1 MRHIRLLVCLTL
13 IAACLGPALPARGSP
28 ASAFQKGWRE
38 FHALRK
44 DEDRAQ
50 YRSSWLEVKKR
61 FQQAYRQNPDGSY
74 APKSLYYLGRTFQ
87 ELGKRSYL
95 EEDYHRAIDYFQKQL
110 DRFPEHDWSDDAK
123 LFMAKIRRNH
133 LQEQDKAYLDLLD
146 LLHEYPDGDKRDEAK
161 ELLSRID
168 EQYKESLERERSKGS
183 SSSGRSLRRMT
194 KLQDIRHWSNEDYTR
209 VVLDLEEKTQHN
221 DFLLQNNPERNKPH
235 RLVID
240 LTETWI
246 PEDMDSS
253 LRVDDGLLQKVRIGQ
268 HRKSISRIVLDLQ
281 DLEDY
286 RVFSLQNP
294 YRVVVDVYGDKS
306 PGEQARKQTANL
318 PVNLEQEGVR
328 GDLVKQ
334 LGLDVETVMLD
345 PGHGGKMPGAVVNG
359 IMEKDINL
367 RLAKILGKTLEKQ
380 GFKVLYTRKGD
391 EHVPLEE
398 RTALANS
405 KKADLFI
412 SIHCNANDNSR
423 VRGLEIYN
431 LNLATSEDAAEV
443 AARENSV
450 SQNKISDLEVIL
462 TDLML
467 KSKIRESSNLAQDVL
482 SEAEQYGKQF
492 YELGRCETRQA
503 PFYVLMGAKMPA
515 ILVEAGYLTNPT
527 ERERLQ
533 KYAYLKRISW
543 GITQGIL
550 AYKKEISRQARRD

>member
-1 MRHIRLLVCLTL
+1 MRHFRLLVCLTL
-13 IAACLGPALPARGSP
+13 VAACLGSALPARGSP

-50 YRSSWLEVKKR
+50 YRSSWLEVKSR
-61 FQQAYRQNPDGSY
+61 FQEAYRQNPDGSY

-87 ELGKRSYL
+87 ELGKHSYL
-95 EEDYHRAIDYFQKQL
+95 EKDYRKAIDYFRKQL
-110 DRFPEHDWSDDAK
+110 NRFPEHDWSDDAK
-123 LFMAKIRRNH
+123 LYMARIRLNH
-133 LQEQDKAYLDLLD
+133 LQEQDAAYLDLVD
-146 LLHEYPDGDKRDEAK
+146 LLNKYPDGDMRDEAK

-168 EQYKESLERERSKGS
+168 EEYKDRREGRGS
-183 SSSGRSLRRMT
+183 EGSASSGQALRRMT
-194 KLQDIRHWSNEDYTR
+194 KLQDIRHWSSEEYTR
-209 VVLDLEEKTQHN
+209 VVLDLEEQTQHN
-221 DFLLQNNPERNKPH
+221 DFLLKNNPEQNKPY

-246 PEDMDSS
+246 PDNMDSP
-253 LRVDDGLLQKVRIGQ
+253 LRIEDGLLQKVRIGQ

-306 PGEQARKQTANL
+306 GEQAAREQATKL
-318 PVNLEQEGVR
+318 PLQLQKEDVR
-328 GDLVKQ
+328 GNLVEQ
-334 LGLDVETVMLD
+334 LGLGVETVMLD

-359 IMEKDINL
+359 VLEKDVNL
-367 RLAKILGKTLEKQ
+367 RFAKILGKTLKEQ
-380 GFKVLYTRKGD
+380 GFKILYTRTRD
-391 EHVPLEE
+391 RHVPLEE

-412 SIHCNANDNSR
+412 SIHCNANDNTS

-450 SQNKISDLEVIL
+450 SQKKISDLEVIL

-482 SEAEQYGKQF
+482 QEATQYGEQF
-492 YELGRCETRQA
+492 YDLDRCETRQA

-527 ERERLQ
+527 ERSRLQ
-533 KYAYLKRISW
+533 KYSYLKRISW

-550 AYKKEISRQARRD
+550 AYKEEISRQARRD